1 MTTIFLL
8 FLFVTQLISFY
19 FLALLYAKVSKF
31 DDLEKKQGKLMREM
45 DDSITAYLSEL
56 KDENDRLIIQLASR
70 EESKS
75 KVFVEENAQTLVEPI
90 TTHKESSSEK
100 KIHPP
105 KFPVNLALKSY
116 SATNLHTATNEQVEV
131 DDKTRALQLHD
142 LGHSIE
148 EIAKKLG
155 KGQTEVKLILKFR

>member
-75 KVFVEENAQTLVEPI
+75 KVFVEGNAQTVLEPI
-90 TTHKESSSEK
+90 TTHMESTSENRF
-100 KIHPP
+100 ICR
-105 KFPVNLALKSY
+105 NS
-116 SATNLHTATNEQVEV
+116 
-131 DDKTRALQLHD
+131 QLI
-142 LGHSIE
+142 S
-148 EIAKKLG
+148 
-155 KGQTEVKLILKFR
+155 R